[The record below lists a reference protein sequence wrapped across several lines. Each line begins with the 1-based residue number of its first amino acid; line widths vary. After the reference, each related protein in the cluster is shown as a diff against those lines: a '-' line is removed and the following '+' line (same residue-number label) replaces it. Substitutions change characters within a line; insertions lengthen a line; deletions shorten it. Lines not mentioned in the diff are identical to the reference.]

1 MTQPEKQ
8 PRTENAITYETS
20 GVDTQ
25 QAETAISAITKA
37 VRQTFDFAAPGGK
50 PVLDLGYFANVLDL
64 DGSLGLAIST
74 DSAGTKVLIAQRVGR
89 YDTIG
94 IDCVAMNVNDLLCV
108 GARPTSLVDY
118 VAVEQLDNG
127 IMQQIIQGLHE
138 AARQS
143 HISIPG
149 GEIAQMADCIRG
161 EAPGSG
167 MDLVGTAVGLVALDQ
182 IIVGDGINEG
192 DVLIGMSS
200 SGLHSNGYTLARKVF
215 FDHLGWEVDR
225 EVSELGETLGEALLR
240 PTRIYVDPVLEMLK
254 SDVSIKS
261 LAHITGDGLLNL
273 LRTRQKVGFQVHTL
287 PKPPAIFSVLQ
298 RGGGISDAEM
308 YRVFNMGIGFCVLV
322 APEGVDSI
330 LATAEE
336 HGVDS
341 WVLGNATLAEEHVG
355 HVQLLPLGLS
365 GDGSSGTFSP
375 E

>member
-1 MTQPEKQ
+1 M
-8 PRTENAITYETS
+8 
-20 GVDTQ
+20 
-25 QAETAISAITKA
+25 
-37 VRQTFDFAAPGGK
+37 
-50 PVLDLGYFANVLDL
+50 
-64 DGSLGLAIST
+64 
-74 DSAGTKVLIAQRVGR
+74 
-89 YDTIG
+89 
-94 IDCVAMNVNDLLCV
+94 
-108 GARPTSLVDY
+108 
-118 VAVEQLDNG
+118 
-127 IMQQIIQGLHE
+127 
-138 AARQS
+138 
-143 HISIPG
+143 
-149 GEIAQMADCIRG
+149 
-161 EAPGSG
+161 
-167 MDLVGTAVGLVALDQ
+167 
-182 IIVGDGINEG
+182 
-192 DVLIGMSS
+192 
-200 SGLHSNGYTLARKVF
+200 
-215 FDHLGWEVDR
+215 
-225 EVSELGETLGEALLR
+225 
-240 PTRIYVDPVLEMLK
+240 K

-341 WVLGNATLAEEHVG
+341 WVLGHATLAEEHVG